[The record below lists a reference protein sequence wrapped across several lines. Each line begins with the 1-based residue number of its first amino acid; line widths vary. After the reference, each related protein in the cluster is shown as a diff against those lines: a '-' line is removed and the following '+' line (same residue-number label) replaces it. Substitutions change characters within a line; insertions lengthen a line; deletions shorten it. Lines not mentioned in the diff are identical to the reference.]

1 MSICDPVLGIKL
13 VSRGTCAWAFT
24 KGRIR
29 ARTECLV
36 LSVEMVVWAEYLGAF
51 FCTSSL
57 SLQSGF
63 LWQEVAIT
71 FVLL

>member
-1 MSICDPVLGIKL
+1 
-13 VSRGTCAWAFT
+13 
-24 KGRIR
+24 
-29 ARTECLV
+29 LV